1 MKKAVFPGSFD
12 PFTKGHESI
21 ITKALM
27 LFDEIVIG
35 IGSNTKKSSLFL
47 LKNRIEHIHS
57 LYINDE
63 RVIVKEYTGLTIDF
77 CKKQGASNII
87 RGLRN
92 SSDFNYEQT
101 IDFMNKEI
109 SNIESVFF
117 LADMKLLGINSS
129 IVREIYINKGDISKF
144 VTNHHLLV

>member
-63 RVIVKEYTGLTIDF
+63 RVSVKEYTGLTIDF